1 MPKIISHW
9 TFEYFHEWIPADVNV
24 GYFGADR
31 VRKHTPDQFEIIRS
45 DLDEL
50 LLEYDF
56 LILCTNEIPKLPDI
70 FRIHDIMNDYD
81 KRSRIIFS
89 YSSSTTEVL
98 EFYEEY
104 CSHLGWEP
112 VKLFFFNHC
121 QLLEQPHSIVW
132 NPDLI
137 LLDHYDRSKVFNC
150 LNYGFRH
157 HRSEIVADIFLN
169 NLDDLGYV
177 TYGDLNLS
185 NMDFSE
191 TNLEERVVNFYNEN
205 RSMFPLT
212 IDNPHDFG
220 DRCDWSPLILD
231 AVNDS
236 FLSVCVEVFYHEYQC
251 IDNDTIMEKFD
262 TDHDVMGISAEDL
275 NNVYPHMKKDI
286 TMLNRYSYLPNTR
299 LISEKSYRSFIT
311 GTIGIYL
318 NSSHTVDILRNNYD
332 VFDDIVDH
340 SYDNYEDNNKRYDL
354 FMTELKRLCGI
365 KMDTWRKIYRD
376 TLDRRRA
383 NLEVRMKTLK
393 SKRANKLRN
402 VDFAQDPNDLV
413 KLLQK

>member
-1 MPKIISHW
+1 MLKIIAQW
-9 TFEYFHEWIPADVNV
+9 PTQCFHEWIPADVNV
-24 GYFGADR
+24 GYFVADR
-31 VRKHTPDQFEIIRS
+31 IRKHTPDQFENIRS

-70 FRIHDIMNDYD
+70 FRIHNIMNDYD
-81 KRSRIIFS
+81 KRSQIIFS
-89 YSSSTTEVL
+89 YSSSTTEAL

-104 CSHLGWEP
+104 CSRLGWEP

-121 QLLEQPHSIVW
+121 QLLEQPHSIVT

-177 TYGDLNLS
+177 TYGDLDLS

-191 TNLEERVVNFYNEN
+191 INLEQRVVNFYNEN

-220 DRCDWSPLILD
+220 DRCDWSPLIID

-262 TDHDVMGISAEDL
+262 TDYDVMGISAEDL
-275 NNVYPHMKKDI
+275 NNVYPHLKKDI
-286 TMLNRYSYLPNTR
+286 TMLNRYGYLPNTK

-376 TLDRRRA
+376 TLDRRRT
-383 NLEVRMKTLK
+383 NLDVRIKTLK
-393 SKRANKLRN
+393 AKRANKLRN